1 MRFGFMNVI
10 LLHSDH
16 RHVSA
21 THVVIFRVVS
31 SRIQNIFIVCRNHH
45 TDKTHILLVKI
56 RLNGKTVT
64 RTKCQMF
71 KMVVSVIYTIDPDTL

>member
-1 MRFGFMNVI
+1 MQFGFMNVI

-31 SRIQNIFIVCRNHH
+31 ARIQNIFIVCRDHS
-45 TDKTHILLVKI
+45 TAKVMIVLVKI
-56 RLNGKTVT
+56 PVKW
-64 RTKCQMF
+64 
-71 KMVVSVIYTIDPDTL
+71 